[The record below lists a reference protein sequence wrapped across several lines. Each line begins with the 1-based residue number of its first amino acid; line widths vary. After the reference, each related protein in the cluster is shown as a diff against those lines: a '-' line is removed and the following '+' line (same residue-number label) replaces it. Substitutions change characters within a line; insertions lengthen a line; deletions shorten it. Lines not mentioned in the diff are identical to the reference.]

1 MARASRLADRNGGGA
16 DGRESVAGGHGGALV
31 KDTNPDLDSRHT
43 SPNLMS
49 RPSLVRQMW
58 LRKEIPVRRQR
69 GSLAS
74 EAVEAMPEEERC
86 QIRGET
92 LGARGGSKRR
102 HTSLKG
108 CCSVAAAKRGFSI
121 GPQEEG

>member
-69 GSLAS
+69 ESLAS

>member
-69 GSLAS
+69 ESLAS
-74 EAVEAMPEEERC
+74 EEVEAMPEEERC